1 MEVRN
6 ALEKTIHKIEHREEY
21 GIVEADWNCSA
32 SKQDLKQA
40 LSLGL
45 IVNEQMRC
53 SYRLDNL
60 NNLSAQRTKW
70 VAWLMENW
78 LPRASRAGIRYIAFL
93 VRHHSFVEAAGAAH
107 FLDSI
112 GSLIEVRLFT
122 DREIALNWLKT
133 KPMGGL

>member
-6 ALEKTIHKIEHREEY
+6 ALGKTIHKIEHREEY
-21 GIVEADWNCSA
+21 GVVEADCNCSA

-70 VAWLMENW
+70 VAWLTETW
-78 LPRASRAGIRYIAFL
+78 LPRASRAGIKYLAFV
-93 VRHHSFVEAAGAAH
+93 VRHHSFVEAAGAAP
-107 FLDSI
+107 FPDST
-112 GSLIEVRLFT
+112 GSLIEVCLFT
-122 DREIALNWLKT
+122 DRDIALNWLKT
-133 KPMGGL
+133 KPTGGL